1 MGRMV
6 AAGSMAELLAE
17 PMTGAPPELLAEL
30 LPELLAELLPGVPDI
45 APEVVPDVALVEA
58 TAMEGLPFACAAAGL
73 VAAWLAAA
81 GLADALAPGV
91 AAC

>member
-17 PMTGAPPELLAEL
+17 PMTGTPPELLAEL
-30 LPELLAELLPGVPDI
+30 LPELLAELLPGVPDV
-45 APEVVPDVALVEA
+45 APEVVLVEA

-81 GLADALAPGV
+81 GLADALAAGV

>member
-30 LPELLAELLPGVPDI
+30 LPGVPDV

-73 VAAWLAAA
+73 VAA
-81 GLADALAPGV
+81 
-91 AAC
+91 

>member
-17 PMTGAPPELLAEL
+17 PMTGAPP
-30 LPELLAELLPGVPDI
+30 ELLPGVPDI

-58 TAMEGLPFACAAAGL
+58 TAMEGLPFACT
-73 VAAWLAAA
+73 AA